1 MAVVS
6 PPAPGFIIEA
16 RAMPV
21 HTAIWP
27 VTTNNN
33 IVRPPTLP
41 RFLRSPI
48 AAMPDTREKK
58 ISGTTSILLAL
69 MKKSP
74 IHLIDSAS
82 GPQMK
87 PVIIPNISA
96 PITRCQSGILNQKDS
111 ILRIPQFLFGLLP
124 LHRYRRNFISIYRAR
139 THTATIYRM
148 RLHRQAD
155 GQTCG
160 HAHSESHRNTGLEEI
175 SEAIIT
181 RRIYKRI
188 GLVSDGRCKA
198 GRGGEHNRNHQWPGV
213 DAQIPGK
220 RDNDRRHDHS
230 HRVIGHDFSHQHG

>member
-1 MAVVS
+1 MAEVS
-6 PPAPGFIIEA
+6 TPAPGWIIAA
-16 RAMPV
+16 RAMPN
-21 HTAIWP
+21 HTAICP
-27 VTTNNN
+27 VTTNIK
-33 IVRPPTLP
+33 IVRPPTRP
-41 RFLRSPI
+41 SFRRSPI
-48 AAMPDTREKK
+48 ATMPDTREKN
-58 ISGTTSILLAL
+58 IRGTTSILIDLI
-69 MKKSP
+69 KKSP

-82 GPQMK
+82 GPQRN

-175 SEAIIT
+175 SEAIIA

-198 GRGGEHNRNHQWPGV
+198 GRGGEHDRNHQWPGV
-213 DAQIPGK
+213 NAQIPGK
-220 RDNDRRHDHS
+220 RDDDRRHDYS
-230 HRVIGHDFSHQHG
+230 HRVIGHYFSHQHG